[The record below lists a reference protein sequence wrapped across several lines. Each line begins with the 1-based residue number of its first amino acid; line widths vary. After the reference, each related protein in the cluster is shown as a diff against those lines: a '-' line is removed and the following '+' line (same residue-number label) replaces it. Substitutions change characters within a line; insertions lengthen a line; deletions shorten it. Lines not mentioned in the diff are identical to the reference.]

1 MTAVGEDK
9 KKFPGSAVAW
19 AKWGLGGLGGKTV
32 KLQGVEKPY
41 LLKQTVWNGI
51 FSPQIKMLKH
61 NKCTVHLT
69 SSHATQSPPCPAQGY
84 YFYWA
89 ATGFRVLCFGRSARV
104 HMYVCVR
111 VCTRVHWDK
120 KIIETG
126 GFGIRL
132 SVCSSTPA
140 PAPCPP
146 PNPPPF

>member
-1 MTAVGEDK
+1 M
-9 KKFPGSAVAW
+9 
-19 AKWGLGGLGGKTV
+19 
-32 KLQGVEKPY
+32 KP
-41 LLKQTVWNGI
+41 N
-51 FSPQIKMLKH
+51 
-61 NKCTVHLT
+61 HL
-69 SSHATQSPPCPAQGY
+69 PAQHK
-84 YFYWA
+84 A
-89 ATGFRVLCFGRSARV
+89 IISTEQQLVSVSCASAEAHV
-104 HMYVCVR
+104 CICMCACVR